1 MRPAGPASPDVAAAQ
16 ARVDESRSALA
27 TARSGAAPSLVSNYA
42 QTPQGNP
49 PGPNITSRQVNT
61 GLQWTIGDFI
71 AFGPAA
77 REAAFTLAAAE
88 ADEHAAENAERV
100 KVIGLYFDALKA
112 RSIAGARR
120 DALAFATAQRD
131 AAGVRAKAG
140 DAPRLDVVR
149 SEVAV
154 AKAQADL
161 EEAVAADENADD
173 ALRVET
179 GAGADALT
187 ATTPGA
193 LPAINPALF
202 DPHTVVGLATAMRPE
217 IASARLL
224 AQAAQA
230 DIGVARAAGFP
241 TLTVSGGYLV
251 GTDSGVPVNA
261 PTINANLTLPL
272 GSGAHDRI
280 ATANAKARE
289 AQAKAVSVE
298 REIVLDAGAAA
309 RSLGASQ
316 RAAGAMMR
324 ARESAQEEWQATE
337 LGYRNRASSSLD
349 VESARSTYTQAL
361 VDEQSALYDL
371 DKARA
376 TLDVEIGR

>member
-1 MRPAGPASPDVAAAQ
+1 LVFTNLSVADAMRAALAASPDVAAAQ

-202 DPHTVVGLATAMRPE
+202 DATGNRIGAVAG
-217 IASARLL
+217 ASGASRHRRCASGRISDADGQRRLPRRYRFGG
-224 AQAAQA
+224 AGQRTDDQCEPDA
-230 DIGVARAAGFP
+230 AAGF
-241 TLTVSGGYLV
+241 G
-251 GTDSGVPVNA
+251 
-261 PTINANLTLPL
+261 
-272 GSGAHDRI
+272 R
-280 ATANAKARE
+280 
-289 AQAKAVSVE
+289 
-298 REIVLDAGAAA
+298 A
-309 RSLGASQ
+309 RSHRYGQCESARGASQ
-316 RAAGAMMR
+316 GRFGRA
-324 ARESAQEEWQATE
+324 
-337 LGYRNRASSSLD
+337 
-349 VESARSTYTQAL
+349 
-361 VDEQSALYDL
+361 
-371 DKARA
+371 
-376 TLDVEIGR
+376 